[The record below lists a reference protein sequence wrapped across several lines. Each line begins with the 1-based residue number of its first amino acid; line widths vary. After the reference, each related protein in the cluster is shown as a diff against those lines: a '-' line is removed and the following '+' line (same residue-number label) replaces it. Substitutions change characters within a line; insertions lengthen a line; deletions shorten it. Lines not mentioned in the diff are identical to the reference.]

1 MQRPFAFHDLT
12 FIFRNTYFTLIVTES
27 KMSWIFKR
35 LLDRILA
42 GAIHKG
48 QFRVIWPDASESNY
62 GDGQGLK
69 AGIRIQDNATLRRL
83 VLHPGLAI
91 GEAYMDQNLVPIE
104 GSIF

>member
-1 MQRPFAFHDLT
+1 
-12 FIFRNTYFTLIVTES
+12 
-27 KMSWIFKR
+27 MSWIFKR

-48 QFRVIWPDASESNY
+48 QFRVIWPDASETNY

-83 VLHPGLAI
+83 VLYPGLAI

-104 GSIF
+104 GSIYEVLHLLLENTRHNPVAVM